1 MGYKFGGHVNIGY
14 NPDFVPTIV
23 NGPTNQNGA
32 MVVGQS
38 NQIEGNSSVAI
49 GQNNRVLLTTS
60 RSCVAMG
67 TGNRVSGNVGNVCL
81 GFSGDIHASAAYAVA
96 LGYSPDIGS
105 TGFGGTAVGASKADG
120 LLAIAMGFGST
131 GSANYTIAMGQSAK
145 ATAASAVAI
154 GTGGT
159 GSASLAI
166 GLGGVASASK
176 AIAIGSGATAAT
188 SGSIALGRGSMSA
201 GRLGGFRLNP
211 NGGKD
216 TTSSYQVCQSL
227 GATTDATPT
236 KIFLA
241 SGGSTDGNLVIG
253 TSTTVQFTVWV
264 QASKS
269 DSSADG
275 ACYKLEGAV
284 TRDNNAS
291 NNPTLLGSVS
301 KTVIHE
307 SDAGMDVGITIDN
320 TTKALDLTVTGKAAT
335 NFNWCATWHLH
346 QNQ

>member
-1 MGYKFGGHVNIGY
+1 MGNLNVVEGNYNVAFGQQNTVSGTSDSRSNFVGGENCKIIGGTGSILFGRSGETHQSASYSVGLGYGPELESSAFGGIAVGLAK
-14 NPDFVPTIV
+14 V
-23 NGPTNQNGA
+23 NG
-32 MVVGQS
+32 
-38 NQIEGNSSVAI
+38 
-49 GQNNRVLLTTS
+49 LL
-60 RSCVAMG
+60 G
-67 TGNRVSGNVGNVCL
+67 
-81 GFSGDIHASAAYAVA
+81 
-96 LGYSPDIGS
+96 
-105 TGFGGTAVGASKADG
+105 
-120 LLAIAMGFGST
+120 IAMGFGST
-131 GSANYTIAMGQSAK
+131 GSASYTIAMGQSAK
-145 ATAASAVAI
+145 ATAQSAVAI
-154 GTGGT
+154 GTSAT
-159 GSASLAI
+159 GSATNTI
-166 GLGGVASASK
+166 GIGGTAAAVK
-176 AIAIGSGATAAT
+176 AVAIGSGATAST
-188 SGSIALGRGSMSA
+188 SGSIVLGRGSMSA

-216 TTSSYQVCQSL
+216 QTSSYQICQSL

-241 SGGSTDGNLVIG
+241 SGGSSDGNLVIG

-264 QASKS
+264 QASKN
-269 DSSADG
+269 DSSSEG

-335 NFNWCATWHLH
+335 NLNWCATWHLH